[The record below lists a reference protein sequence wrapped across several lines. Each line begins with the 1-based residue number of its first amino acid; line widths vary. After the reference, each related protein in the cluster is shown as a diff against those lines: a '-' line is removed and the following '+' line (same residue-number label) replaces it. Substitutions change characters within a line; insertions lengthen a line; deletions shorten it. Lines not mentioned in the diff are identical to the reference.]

1 MNWKEFLTKTQADK
15 LFSASFLERWGQEA
29 WNPSQDDRTASV
41 LLHIQLHSRVAMQ
54 PLGYLD
60 GVESSALK
68 SVYELFG
75 ETRDICN
82 RFPAARQFDVIAWE
96 VLNTWVR
103 PFTAK
108 WHRESQR
115 ATLSA
120 LDGTDEFRA
129 GLGALQNVLRRFDG
143 LLLKTS
149 DETQPLPSDPSPS
162 DREKRITEEMK
173 QQVLFGIDTNYSG
186 IPGEQALA
194 INETERR
201 SIQKR
206 RDKYQVRQE
215 APDAVGLAISGG
227 GIRSATFSLG
237 VLVALAERDL
247 LPQVDYLSTVSGGGY
262 VGSFLSAF
270 LSSEKC
276 DGIGLRSTE
285 LPFLRRS
292 GEAQALR
299 HIRHRCK
306 YLSTGS
312 AWQRRTMV
320 FAQVYG
326 MLLNGIALA
335 LYVALAV
342 VMEQLLRA
350 TLPEGTLG
358 FFTRVALMLLLLSGV
373 FSFLTLRRRNWQR
386 YSDLAM
392 AVSTVTVLLLLCVD
406 LLAPVRGWYAA
417 PGAST
422 FFHWSR
428 PEWLTVAG
436 AIPVIASALAV
447 MLSRFRKFAITALLI
462 LTGISAPIFVFGVY
476 LELYD
481 VFGNASFAP
490 AHPWVPFVVVI
501 AMFLAYL
508 FFFDV
513 NSTSPHRHYRDRL
526 SETFLIR
533 PVHSQNGNSGKADQP
548 ERPRRINKDA
558 AFDAGITIKLS
569 KLTEN
574 DRSPYH
580 LINCALNVPGSKN
593 IALQGR
599 LTDFFLFTP
608 GFSGSSLTGYTDTRE
623 WEAAD
628 SNLDLGT
635 AMAISAA
642 AAAPQMGLGTIKSLS
657 FWMAL
662 LNIRLGYWAKRPGS
676 KLPKLLGGPGLFCLL
691 KEMLGIMN
699 ENSTWLNLSDG
710 GHIENLGVYELLRR
724 RCKYIIVIDGEHDE
738 NMTFHALTTLQ
749 RLAAIDFGVRIDI
762 NLDDLRLNDQH
773 LSRSHFRFCRIRY
786 PKAGRGSPDEYGYLL
801 YVKLSL
807 TGNEGEF
814 IRRYRIDNP
823 SFPHDTTAN
832 QFFTE
837 TQFEAYRSLGEHV
850 GNKLFL
856 RAIVGDM
863 ADADHVNLED
873 WFLRLGK
880 ALLEPIQAQENA
892 PLPDEGFPGA

>member
-1 MNWKEFLTKTQADK
+1 
-15 LFSASFLERWGQEA
+15 
-29 WNPSQDDRTASV
+29 
-41 LLHIQLHSRVAMQ
+41 
-54 PLGYLD
+54 
-60 GVESSALK
+60 
-68 SVYELFG
+68 
-75 ETRDICN
+75 
-82 RFPAARQFDVIAWE
+82 
-96 VLNTWVR
+96 
-103 PFTAK
+103 
-108 WHRESQR
+108 
-115 ATLSA
+115 
-120 LDGTDEFRA
+120 
-129 GLGALQNVLRRFDG
+129 
-143 LLLKTS
+143 
-149 DETQPLPSDPSPS
+149 
-162 DREKRITEEMK
+162 MK
-173 QQVLFGIDTNYSG
+173 QQVPFGIDTNYSG

-194 INETERR
+194 INETEQG

-270 LSSEKC
+270 LSSEN
-276 DGIGLRSTE
+276 DNGIGLRSTE
-285 LPFLRRS
+285 LPFLRQS

-299 HIRHRCK
+299 HIRQRCK
-306 YLSTGS
+306 YLATGS

-342 VMEQLLRA
+342 VVEQLLRTA
-350 TLPEGTLG
+350 LPGGTLG
-358 FFTRVALMLLLLSGV
+358 FLTRAAFMLLLFSGV
-373 FSFLTLRRRNWQR
+373 FSFITLRRRNWQR

-392 AVSTVTVLLLLCVD
+392 AVSTVTLLLLLCVD
-406 LLAPVRGWYAA
+406 LLTPARSWYAA
-417 PGAST
+417 GASS

-447 MLSRFRKFAITALLI
+447 LLNRFRKLVITALLV

-476 LELYD
+476 LELSD

-490 AHPWVPFVVVI
+490 GHPWVPFAIVI
-501 AMFLAYL
+501 AMLLAYL

-526 SETFLIR
+526 AETFLIR
-533 PVHSQNGNSGKADQP
+533 PRYKRDGNS
-548 ERPRRINKDA
+548 RRAEHPDRAHRTKPDA
-558 AFDAGITIKLS
+558 AFDAGVAIKLS
-569 KLTEN
+569 ELTQN
-574 DRSPYH
+574 GRSPYH
-580 LINCALNVPGSKN
+580 LINCALNVPGSGN

-608 GFSGSSLTGYTDTRE
+608 GFSGSPLTGYADTRK
-623 WEAAD
+623 WESAD

-662 LNIRLGYWAKRPGS
+662 LNIRLGYWAKRPDS
-676 KLPKLLGGPGLFCLL
+676 KLPKLLGGPGLVCLV
-691 KEMLGIMN
+691 KEMLGNMN
-699 ENSTWLNLSDG
+699 ENSPWLNLSDG

-724 RCKYIIVIDGEHDE
+724 RCKYIIAIDGEQDE
-738 NMTFHALTTLQ
+738 RMTFHALTTLQ

-762 NLDDLRLNDQH
+762 DLDDLRLNDQR

-837 TQFEAYRSLGEHV
+837 AQFEAYRSLGEHI

-863 ADADHVNLED
+863 AGADHVNLED

-880 ALLEPIQAQENA
+880 ALLEPIQVQANG
-892 PLPDEGFPGA
+892 PLPDEGFPRP